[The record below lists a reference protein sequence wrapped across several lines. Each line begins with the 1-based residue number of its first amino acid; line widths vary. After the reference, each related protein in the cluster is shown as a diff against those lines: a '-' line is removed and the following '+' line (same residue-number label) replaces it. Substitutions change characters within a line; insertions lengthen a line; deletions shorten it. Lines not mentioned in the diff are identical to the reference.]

1 MLMKKF
7 EMLNVIC
14 QDCELTAKEKLVA
27 QYFVYKSNKSGSCYP
42 CVDKIAEDC
51 SVSRR
56 TVQRATKKLVEK
68 EYIIKEKR
76 FKFNKQTSNL
86 YSFNILLLEQMQ
98 REKEILQEGDN
109 KVEKADSTVLTM
121 EVIELEELLNMENTY
136 TIIEAGQEVLED
148 KEQGVIDL
156 DDLIMSGRQEEYSIE
171 FVQEEVPF
179 KEPDVLEE
187 KEEATLEAVKTV
199 QQGSRNLFFSVSLLV
214 WFICILEERDIKP
227 GKEELE
233 VTFTLIMEN
242 HNSKASRKIMGAFF
256 PP

>member
-1 MLMKKF
+1 MKKF
-7 EMLNVIC
+7 EMLNIITR
-14 QDCELTAKEKLVA
+14 DCELTAKEKLVA
-27 QYFVYKSNKSGSCYP
+27 QYFVYKSNKSGACYP
-42 CVDKIAEDC
+42 SVDKIAEDC

-56 TVQRATKKLVEK
+56 TVQRATKKLAEK

-98 REKEILQEGDN
+98 REKKFVQEEDNQEG
-109 KVEKADSTVLTM
+109 KADSTVLAM
-121 EVIELEELLNMENTY
+121 EVIELEELFNMENTY
-136 TIIEAGQEVLED
+136 ATIEEDQEVLED

-187 KEEATLEAVKTV
+187 KEEATLEAAKTV

-242 HNSKASRKIMGAFF
+242 YNCGASKNIMGAFF